1 MEGIV
6 SHSSNI
12 HLPPTDTAKDWEKYD
27 ELRNSINE
35 PLDKLES
42 ELKRYRKY
50 YDPVMGAKKLA
61 QKKCVLEE
69 NKKSADEMFEAIQS
83 SYKTIMVLAGE
94 DKKDFLDREVR
105 SLNLPPQAPES
116 WHPVLHS
123 VLCQVY
129 VSFGLFFLITVLPHV
144 SYFNSID
151 KGGRVAEID
160 NTCNHR
166 RHEL

>member
-1 MEGIV
+1 MEGFV

-12 HLPPTDTAKDWEKYD
+12 HLPPIDTAKDWEKYD

-50 YDPVMGAKKLA
+50 YDPVMGAKKLT

-105 SLNLPPQAPES
+105 SLNLSPQAPES
-116 WHPVLHS
+116 WHPVLYS
-123 VLCQVY
+123 L
-129 VSFGLFFLITVLPHV
+129 L
-144 SYFNSID
+144 
-151 KGGRVAEID
+151 
-160 NTCNHR
+160 
-166 RHEL
+166 